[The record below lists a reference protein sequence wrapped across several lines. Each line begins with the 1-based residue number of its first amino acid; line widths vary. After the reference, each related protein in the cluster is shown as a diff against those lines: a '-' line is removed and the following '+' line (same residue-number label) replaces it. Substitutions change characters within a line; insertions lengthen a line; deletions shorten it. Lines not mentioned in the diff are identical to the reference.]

1 MLEYCL
7 TWLSASA
14 DLW

>member
-7 TWLSASA
+7 A
-14 DLW
+14 